1 MKHGR
6 LLHLGVQAA
15 LQLVR
20 LEAQQEA
27 HGDGA
32 QRQQQAQ
39 SQGETG
45 QPAGRRELSLSAVA
59 NRFMLFHR
67 LAGCSIHNLF
77 LD

>member
-6 LLHLGVQAA
+6 LLHLGGEAA

-20 LEAQQEA
+20 LEAQQET

-32 QRQQQAQ
+32 QGHQQTQ
-39 SQGETG
+39 SHGEALARG
-45 QPAGRRELSLSAVA
+45 LGGALARRFTLL
-59 NRFMLFHR
+59 HR
-67 LAGCSIHNLF
+67 LVACTIHDLL